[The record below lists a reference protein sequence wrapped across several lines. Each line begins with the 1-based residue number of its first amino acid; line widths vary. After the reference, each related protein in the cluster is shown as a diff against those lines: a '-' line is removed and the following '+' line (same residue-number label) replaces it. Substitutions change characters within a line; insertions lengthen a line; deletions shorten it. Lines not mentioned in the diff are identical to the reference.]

1 MQCAGIHT
9 HDSGPLYSAVGKEE
23 GCLGSIVIRRQG
35 RGGGQGEA
43 SQIMM
48 RTKPHNIYILS
59 KTNHEDQNTQ
69 LLDCDTLHTEFPAC
83 SPTPIYMEILKR
95 MVLIILLVFVSFVG
109 KLVFVLFSL
118 KNILYIYSICFP
130 QGK

>member
-23 GCLGSIVIRRQG
+23 GCPKGIICQG
-35 RGGGQGEA
+35 GRGGGGQGEA

>member
-48 RTKPHNIYILS
+48 RTKPQYILS

-83 SPTPIYMEILKR
+83 SPTPIWKY
-95 MVLIILLVFVSFVG
+95 
-109 KLVFVLFSL
+109 
-118 KNILYIYSICFP
+118 
-130 QGK
+130 